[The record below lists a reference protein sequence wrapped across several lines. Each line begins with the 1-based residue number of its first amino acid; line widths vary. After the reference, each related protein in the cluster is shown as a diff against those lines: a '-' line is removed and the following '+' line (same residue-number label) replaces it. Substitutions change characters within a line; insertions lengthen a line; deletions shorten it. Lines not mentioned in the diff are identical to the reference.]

1 MRRDLRLGGLIG
13 INLLL
18 KSNVTPESEEY
29 ECGVFSQDILNV
41 IVEELFQVI
50 IDFEKQEQI
59 FIASALE
66 VLGSI

>member
-18 KSNVTPESEEY
+18 KSNVTPESEGE

-41 IVEELFQVI
+41 IIEELFQVI
-50 IDFEKQEQI
+50 LDFEKQEQI